1 MSKTTVV
8 WRSWTEW
15 QMTVEIPEGQTV
27 EDYVAEHSGD
37 HRCEHMDSGLEI
49 VSEHVVQ
56 TVRRGRTR
64 REDGA
69 LEELIEASREY
80 VKLSDA
86 LPYKGA
92 LNRARLLDALEA
104 IHPKE
109 KRDQQ
114 GGG

>member
-1 MSKTTVV
+1 MKDAKDIRHS
-8 WRSWTEW
+8 RSYAFGSSLHERLQELADKRTHGNRSR
-15 QMTVEIPEGQTV
+15 MAEGLIET
-27 EDYVAEHSGD
+27 GI
-37 HRCEHMDSGLEI
+37 R
-49 VSEHVVQ
+49 VQ
-56 TVRRGRTR
+56 
-64 REDGA
+64 EDGA

-109 KRDQQ
+109 KRD
-114 GGG
+114 GTG